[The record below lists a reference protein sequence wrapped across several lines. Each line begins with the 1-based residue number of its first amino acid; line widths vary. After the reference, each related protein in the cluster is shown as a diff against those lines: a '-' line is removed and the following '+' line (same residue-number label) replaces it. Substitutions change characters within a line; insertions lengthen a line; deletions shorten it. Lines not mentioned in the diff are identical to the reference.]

1 MIEENNP
8 QLEIGTNPSELFTS
22 TETRSIEI
30 EYNSKIWKF
39 VVRDLTWN
47 EKNQIISQSTGMRK
61 SGKGSATASFD
72 VNKYNQLYLEKCV
85 VESPFEMN
93 RVNFLKLNEKF
104 GDLLISSIVEKGE
117 EVTEDEE
124 GNW

>member
-1 MIEENNP
+1 MEEETK
-8 QLEIGTNPSELFTS
+8 QLEIGTNPDELFTS
-22 TETRSIEI
+22 TETREITI
-30 EYNSKIWKF
+30 EYNNKIWKF

-47 EKNQIISQSTGMRK
+47 EKNHIISLSTGMK
-61 SGKGSATASFD
+61 KVGKGVATASFD
-72 VNKYNQLYLEKCV
+72 VNKYNQLYLEKCI

-93 RVNFLKLNEKF
+93 RVNFLKLNEEF

>member
-1 MIEENNP
+1 MDEKTTE
-8 QLEIGTNPSELFTS
+8 LETGTNPSELFTS
-22 TETRSIEI
+22 TETREIGI
-30 EYNSKIWKF
+30 EYNDKLWKF
-39 VVRDLTWN
+39 AVRDLTWN

-61 SGKGSATASFD
+61 AGKGVAAATFD

-93 RVNFLKLNEKF
+93 RVNFLKLNAEF
-104 GDLLISSIVEKGE
+104 GDLLISNIVEKGE